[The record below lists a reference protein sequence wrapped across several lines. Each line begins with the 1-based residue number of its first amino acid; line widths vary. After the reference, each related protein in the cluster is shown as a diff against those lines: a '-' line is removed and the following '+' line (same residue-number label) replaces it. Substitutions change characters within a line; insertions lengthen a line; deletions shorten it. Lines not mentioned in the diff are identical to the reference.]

1 MQVALDRASAN
12 GVVMQLPPPGHG
24 DGVQQLKMNRQEKV
38 QHALAARLKK
48 LGKTVPEAKATPDAP
63 AAPSLLTPESALV
76 ATAGR
81 PQDALQ
87 LLGADDGKM
96 AQGSRD
102 DASTGPALP
111 TRGGRS
117 AFAQK
122 TPEPGLQTTGQNKL
136 ETTSQRSNVI
146 AFPFRKAA

>member
-1 MQVALDRASAN
+1 
-12 GVVMQLPPPGHG
+12 MQLPPPGHG

-48 LGKTVPEAKATPDAP
+48 LGKTVPETKVTPGAP
-63 AAPSLLTPESALV
+63 APQSLLTPESALV

-87 LLGADDGKM
+87 LLGEDDGKM

-111 TRGGRS
+111 RRGGHLAS
-117 AFAQK
+117 AQN
-122 TPEPGLQTTGQNKL
+122 TPEPGLQTVGQHRP
-136 ETTSQRSNVI
+136 EATSQRSNVI